1 MNRRHWIPIAV
12 LVLFALLL
20 GGCINIQQEYWL
32 YEDGSAK
39 VGMDIG
45 MSQALLSM
53 GGIQRQRQQ
62 QPIHLKI

>member
-1 MNRRHWIPIAV
+1 MNCRRWIPIAA

-53 GGIQRQRQQ
+53 GATSGSDSQQ
-62 QPIHLKI
+62 QPI